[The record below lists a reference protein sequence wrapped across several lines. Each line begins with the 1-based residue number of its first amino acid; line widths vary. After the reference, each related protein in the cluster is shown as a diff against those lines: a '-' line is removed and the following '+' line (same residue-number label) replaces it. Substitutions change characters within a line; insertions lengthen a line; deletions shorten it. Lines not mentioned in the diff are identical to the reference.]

1 MPEEQPAPSD
11 APTQPAL
18 TGRPETPLS
27 RTPPSMPAGYLILW
41 VLTLLSLLL
50 NVFMVRQVIL
60 ARQVAR
66 QAVHS
71 AIAVMGDLQQMRL
84 SYEVVVDQ
92 AMPIVTDLPVNET
105 IPVTIREQLPIS
117 TVVQVPVNAGPFGT
131 LNLDIPIRT
140 TVPLNLDTSVT
151 LNQSFHVDTV
161 VPVRFEVPV
170 EIAVRDTALY
180 ATLEDVKARL
190 EALAATLDT
199 PLLPF
204 GGAGRSGRP

>member
-1 MPEEQPAPSD
+1 
-11 APTQPAL
+11 
-18 TGRPETPLS
+18 
-27 RTPPSMPAGYLILW
+27 MPAGYLILW
-41 VLTLLSLLL
+41 VLTILSLLL

-60 ARQVAR
+60 ARQAAR

-71 AIAVMGDLQQMRL
+71 AMAVMGDLQQMRF
-84 SYEVVVDQ
+84 SYRVAVDQ

-140 TVPLNLDTSVT
+140 TVPLNLNTSIT

-190 EALAATLDT
+190 EALAVTLDT

-204 GGAGRSGRP
+204 GGAGRSDRP